1 MEKRD
6 IIKSGLTAF
15 ALVNFGYVAYALYKN
30 FKDYKNKEGEY
41 AEEEPQA
48 EQLDLFD
55 ATENDQQI
63 VADEEFVEP
72 TPRRSE
78 KKKSNA
84 KLYIGIGLLATA
96 VIGGYCYGYRSA
108 WVKRSNIAAESEEL
122 LHAAIDDSKDY
133 SDFLEQE
140 LINREIDLGVE
151 RETIVS
157 NAINMIHPEYMDT
170 RWVSF
175 SEDGTVRSNYTP
187 KVTEENDLETITAA
201 VEDTWNKLYEKV
213 VVTPMTSEKAEE
225 A

>member
-1 MEKRD
+1 MEKHS
-6 IIKSGLTAF
+6 IVKSGLIAF
-15 ALVNFGYVAYALYKN
+15 GLVNLGYIGYALYKN

-41 AEEEPQA
+41 AEEQP

-55 ATENDQQI
+55 ATEADAEI
-63 VADEEFVEP
+63 VSDEEVVEP

-78 KKKSNA
+78 KKKS
-84 KLYIGIGLLATA
+84 KVKSYVGIGLLATA

-108 WVKRSNIAAESEEL
+108 WVKRSNIANESEEL
-122 LHAAIDDSKDY
+122 LHTVIDDRKDY

-140 LINREIDLGVE
+140 LVNREIKLGVE

-157 NAINMIHPEYMDT
+157 NAINMILPDYMDT

-175 SEDGTVRSNYTP
+175 NEDGTVRSNYTP
-187 KVTEENDLETITAA
+187 KVSEDHDVETITTA

-213 VVTPMTSEKAEE
+213 VVAPMSPEKAEE

>member
-1 MEKRD
+1 MGKQS
-6 IIKSGLTAF
+6 IVKTGLIAF
-15 ALVNFGYVAYALYKN
+15 GLFNLGYIGYALYKN

-41 AEEEPQA
+41 AEEQPV
-48 EQLDLFD
+48 QLELFD
-55 ATENDQQI
+55 ATEADAEI
-63 VADEEFVEP
+63 VSDEEVVEP

-78 KKKSNA
+78 KKKS
-84 KLYIGIGLLATA
+84 KVKFYLGIGLLATA

-108 WVKRSNIAAESEEL
+108 WVKRSNIANESEEL
-122 LHAAIDDSKDY
+122 LHAVIDDRKDY

-140 LINREIDLGVE
+140 LVNREIKLGVE

-157 NAINMIHPEYMDT
+157 NAINMILPDYMDT

-175 SEDGTVRSNYTP
+175 GEDGTVRSNYTP
-187 KVTEENDLETITAA
+187 KVSEDHDVETITTA

-213 VVTPMTSEKAEE
+213 VVAPMSPEKAEE

>member
-1 MEKRD
+1 MEKHG
-6 IIKSGLTAF
+6 IVKSGLIAF
-15 ALVNFGYVAYALYKN
+15 GLVNLGYIGYALYKN

-41 AEEEPQA
+41 AEEQP

-55 ATENDQQI
+55 ATEADAEI
-63 VADEEFVEP
+63 VSDKEVVEP

-122 LHAAIDDSKDY
+122 LHAVIDDRKDY
-133 SDFLEQE
+133 SGFLEQE

-157 NAINMIHPEYMDT
+157 NAINMIHPDYMDT

-187 KVTEENDLETITAA
+187 KVTEENDLDTITTA

-213 VVTPMTSEKAEE
+213 VVTPMSSEKAEE

>member
-1 MEKRD
+1 MEKHG
-6 IIKSGLTAF
+6 IVKSGLIAF
-15 ALVNFGYVAYALYKN
+15 GLVNLGYIGYALYKN

-41 AEEEPQA
+41 AEEQP

-55 ATENDQQI
+55 ATE
-63 VADEEFVEP
+63 ADEEIVEP

-78 KKKSNA
+78 KKKS
-84 KLYIGIGLLATA
+84 KVKFYVGIGLLATA

-108 WVKRSNIAAESEEL
+108 WVKRSNIANESEEL
-122 LHAAIDDSKDY
+122 LYAVIDDRKDY

-140 LINREIDLGVE
+140 LINREIKLGVE

-157 NAINMIHPEYMDT
+157 NAINMILPDYMDT

-175 SEDGTVRSNYTP
+175 NEDGTVRSNYTP
-187 KVTEENDLETITAA
+187 KVSEDHDVETITTA

-213 VVTPMTSEKAEE
+213 VVAPMSPEKAEE

>member
-1 MEKRD
+1 MEKHG
-6 IIKSGLTAF
+6 IVKSGLIAF
-15 ALVNFGYVAYALYKN
+15 GLVNLGYIGYALYKN

-41 AEEEPQA
+41 AEEQP
-48 EQLDLFD
+48 EQLELFD
-55 ATENDQQI
+55 ATETDAEI
-63 VADEEFVEP
+63 VSDEEVVEP

-78 KKKSNA
+78 KKKS
-84 KLYIGIGLLATA
+84 KVKFYVGIGLLATA

-108 WVKRSNIAAESEEL
+108 WVKRSNIANESEEL
-122 LHAAIDDSKDY
+122 LHAVIDDRKDY

-140 LINREIDLGVE
+140 LVNREIKLGVE

-157 NAINMIHPEYMDT
+157 NAINMILPDYMDT

-175 SEDGTVRSNYTP
+175 AEDGTVRSNYTP
-187 KVTEENDLETITAA
+187 KVSEDHDVETITTA

-213 VVTPMTSEKAEE
+213 VVAPMSPEKAEE

>member
-1 MEKRD
+1 M
-6 IIKSGLTAF
+6 
-15 ALVNFGYVAYALYKN
+15 YKN

-41 AEEEPQA
+41 AEEQP

-55 ATENDQQI
+55 ATEADAEI
-63 VADEEFVEP
+63 VSDEEVVEP

-78 KKKSNA
+78 KKKS
-84 KLYIGIGLLATA
+84 KVKSYVGIGLLATA

-108 WVKRSNIAAESEEL
+108 WVKRSNIANESEEL
-122 LHAAIDDSKDY
+122 LHTVIDDRKDY

-140 LINREIDLGVE
+140 LVNREIKLGVE

-157 NAINMIHPEYMDT
+157 NAINMILPDYMDT

-175 SEDGTVRSNYTP
+175 NEDGTVRSNYTP
-187 KVTEENDLETITAA
+187 KVSEDHDVETITTA

-213 VVTPMTSEKAEE
+213 VVAPMSPEKAEE

>member
-1 MEKRD
+1 MEKHG
-6 IIKSGLTAF
+6 IVKSGLIAF
-15 ALVNFGYVAYALYKN
+15 GLVNLGYIGYALYKN

-41 AEEEPQA
+41 AEEQP

-55 ATENDQQI
+55 ATE
-63 VADEEFVEP
+63 ADEEIVEP

-78 KKKSNA
+78 KKKS
-84 KLYIGIGLLATA
+84 KVKFYVGIGLLATA

-108 WVKRSNIAAESEEL
+108 WVKRSNIANESEEL
-122 LHAAIDDSKDY
+122 LHAVIDDRKDY

-140 LINREIDLGVE
+140 LINREIKLGVE

-157 NAINMIHPEYMDT
+157 NAINMILPDYMDT

-175 SEDGTVRSNYTP
+175 NEDGTVRSNYTP
-187 KVTEENDLETITAA
+187 KVSEDHDVETITTA

-213 VVTPMTSEKAEE
+213 VVAPMSPEKAEE

>member
-1 MEKRD
+1 MEKHG
-6 IIKSGLTAF
+6 IVKTGLIAF
-15 ALVNFGYVAYALYKN
+15 GLVNLGYIGVALYKN

-41 AEEEPQA
+41 AEEQP
-48 EQLDLFD
+48 EQLELFD
-55 ATENDQQI
+55 ATEADAEI
-63 VADEEFVEP
+63 VSDEEVVEP

-78 KKKSNA
+78 KKKS
-84 KLYIGIGLLATA
+84 KVKFYVGIGLLATA

-108 WVKRSNIAAESEEL
+108 WVKRSNIANESEEL
-122 LHAAIDDSKDY
+122 LHAVIDDRKDY

-140 LINREIDLGVE
+140 LVNREIKLGVE

-157 NAINMIHPEYMDT
+157 NAINMILPDYMDT

-175 SEDGTVRSNYTP
+175 NEDGTVRSNYTP
-187 KVTEENDLETITAA
+187 KVSEDHDVETITTA

-213 VVTPMTSEKAEE
+213 VVAPMSPEKAEE

>member
-1 MEKRD
+1 MEKHG
-6 IIKSGLTAF
+6 IVKSGLIAF
-15 ALVNFGYVAYALYKN
+15 GLVNLGYIGYALYKN

-41 AEEEPQA
+41 AEEQP

-55 ATENDQQI
+55 ATEADAEI
-63 VADEEFVEP
+63 VSDEEVVEP

-122 LHAAIDDSKDY
+122 LHAVIDDRKDY
-133 SDFLEQE
+133 SGFLEQE

-157 NAINMIHPEYMDT
+157 NAINMIHPDYMDT

-187 KVTEENDLETITAA
+187 KVTEENDLDTITTA

-213 VVTPMTSEKAEE
+213 VVTPMSSEKAEE